1 MAIHVALYH
10 KTHYAY
16 DQPVGHGPHVVR
28 LRPAPHCRT
37 KILSYSQRISGG
49 EHFINWHQDAF
60 SNWNGRVVFADRMKE
75 LCVEI
80 ELVAEM
86 AVYNPFDFFL
96 EESAT
101 NFPFVYDETLRKDL
115 APFMEPCRL
124 MPRLGTYL
132 AAAKRDIPGHPETLA
147 HASRF
152 DSLHRTNIHHE
163 GGQFPAPGANPYD
176 PAENSGGQ
184 GVLTE
189 VATGKRTIR
198 TIDFLVA
205 LNQRLQRDIKYLIR
219 LEPGVQT
226 PEETLTKAS
235 GSCRD
240 TAWLLVQML
249 RHFGLAAR
257 FVSGYLIQLAPDVKA
272 LDGPSGTEFDFTDLH
287 AWCEVYLPGA
297 GWIGLDP
304 TSGLLAGEGHIPLS
318 CTPEPG
324 TAAPV
329 SGVTDKCESKL
340 HHEMRITRIYESPR
354 VTKPYTEEQW
364 SRIESLGR
372 LIDIDLKKQDVR
384 LTMGGEPTFVS
395 IDDPDGPEWN
405 FTAISQEK
413 RVLSGELIRRLRGKF
428 ARGALLHYGQG
439 KWYPGEP
446 LPRWALAAYWR
457 KDGVP
462 IWKDDS
468 LIADESKDYEMGAK
482 EAQALLSRIATVVGA
497 DAKYMLPGYE
507 DAFYYTWKERRLP
520 SNVTPE
526 KSNLKDKLERER
538 IARIFQKG
546 LGEVAGYALPIK
558 RASHGSQSGWISGPW
573 FLRDEIL
580 WLIPGDSAMGLRLPL
595 DSIPWVLEKEYPWVR
610 QQDPFQK
617 LPALPEEFPYR
628 ARPELSGQRFVRGA
642 GVPLAPGSGPGQRA
656 QVLGEFGPGKEIP
669 NFPSDLNPDRLPVQG
684 ESAPWIVRTALCVE
698 PRDGRLHV
706 FMPPVATTEDYLD
719 LIAGVE
725 TAATELGLPVIIE
738 GETPP
743 KDPRLNKLAVTPD
756 PGVIEVNLHPSK
768 SWDELVERTTVLYEE
783 ARQTRLGTEKFMLD
797 GRHTGTG
804 GGNHIIIGGD
814 TPQDSPILRRPD
826 LLRSLLAY
834 WQNHPSL
841 SWLFSGLFI
850 GPTSQAPRVDEAR
863 NDSLYELEVAFKE
876 LDRQSG
882 HYKKT
887 GDHNGAT
894 SSFVPPWLVDRIFRN
909 LLIDASGNA
918 HRAEFSIDKLFAPE
932 SSSGRLGL
940 VEMRA
945 FEMPP
950 HARMS
955 VAQHLLLRALIAKFW
970 RTPYRNSLV
979 RWGTDIHDR
988 WMLPH
993 FCENDFK
1000 DVIGDLRESG
1010 YPMESEW
1017 FAPHFEFRFPRIG
1030 DFAVRDVQVEL
1041 RTALEPWHVLGEE
1054 PAGGATVRY
1063 VDSSLERLQIKAQ
1076 GLSGDRFVIT
1086 VNGHRIPLHPT
1097 GTNAEGVA
1105 GVRYRAW
1112 QPPECLQPTIG
1123 VHTPLVFDLYDTW
1136 NHRSLGGCTYH
1147 VAHPGGRSYTT
1158 YPVNAYEAESRRLSR
1173 FFVQGATQ
1181 GKFVPSS
1188 TPVNGNFP
1196 FTLDLRLV

>member
-1 MAIHVALYH
+1 M
-10 KTHYAY
+10 
-16 DQPVGHGPHVVR
+16 R
-28 LRPAPHCRT
+28 
-37 KILSYSQRISGG
+37 
-49 EHFINWHQDAF
+49 
-60 SNWNGRVVFADRMKE
+60 E
-75 LCVEI
+75 LCVEV

-86 AVYNPFDFFL
+86 AVYNVFDFFL
-96 EESAT
+96 EDSAT
-101 NFPFVYDETLRKDL
+101 QFPFKYDETLRKDL
-115 APFMEPCRL
+115 APFMEPTRL
-124 MPRLGTYL
+124 TPEFETYL
-132 AAAKRDIPGHPETLA
+132 AMAKRDLLGHLEDFV

-152 DSLHRTNIHHE
+152 ESLHRTDVHHE
-163 GGQFPAPGANPYD
+163 GGQFPAPGSDPYGS
-176 PAENSGGQ
+176 AESRGNQ
-184 GVLTE
+184 AVLAAIAPKKE
-189 VATGKRTIR
+189 MVR

-219 LEPGVQT
+219 LEAGVQS
-226 PEETLTKAS
+226 PEETLAKKS

-240 TAWLLVQML
+240 TGWLLVQLL

-257 FVSGYLIQLAPDVKA
+257 FVSGYLIQLAPDVKS

-318 CTPEPG
+318 CTPEPS

-329 SGVTDKCESKL
+329 TGATDKCESKL
-340 HHEMRITRIYESPR
+340 HHEMKVTRIYESPR

-364 SRIESLGR
+364 TRIESLGR
-372 LIDIDLKKQDVR
+372 VIDADLIKQDVR
-384 LTMGGEPTFVS
+384 LTMGGEPTFIS
-395 IDDPDGPEWN
+395 IDDPDGSEWN
-405 FTAISQEK
+405 FTAISHKK
-413 RVLSGELIRRLRGKF
+413 RILSGELIKRLRARF
-428 ARGALLHYGQG
+428 APGALLHYGQG

-468 LIADESKDYEMGAK
+468 LIADESKDYGFAAK
-482 EAQALLSRIATVVGA
+482 DAQALLSRIAAIVGA
-497 DAKYMLPGYE
+497 DPKYMLPAYE
-507 DAFYYTWKERRLP
+507 DAFYYTWKERRFP

-526 KSNLKDKLERER
+526 KSNLKDKLERDR

-546 LGEVAGYALPIK
+546 LGDVIGYALPI
-558 RASHGSQSGWISGPW
+558 RRVAHGNQLGWLSGAW
-573 FLRDEIL
+573 FLRDEDIL

-595 DSIPWVLEKEYPWVR
+595 DSIPWVSEKEYPWVWR
-610 QQDPFQK
+610 QDPSQK
-617 LPALPEEFPYR
+617 LPALPKEFPYH
-628 ARPELSGQRFVRGA
+628 AKPESSRQRSLRGA
-642 GVPLAPGSGPGQRA
+642 GAPLPAGFGPGQRP
-656 QVLGEFGPGKEIP
+656 QSLGEFEPGKESPELPPDFNP
-669 NFPSDLNPDRLPVQG
+669 NRRPVQG

-698 PRDGRLHV
+698 PREGRLHV

-719 LIAGVE
+719 LIAGIE
-725 TAATELGLPVIIE
+725 TAVTELGLPVIIE
-738 GETPP
+738 GDTPP
-743 KDPRLNKLAVTPD
+743 KDARLNKLAVTPD
-756 PGVIEVNLHPSK
+756 PGVIEVNMHPSK

-804 GGNHIIIGGD
+804 GGNHILIGGD

-841 SWLFSGLFI
+841 SWLFSSLFI

-876 LDRQSG
+876 LDRQLGASQG
-882 HYKKT
+882 IDKN
-887 GDHNGAT
+887 NGTPPGFIA
-894 SSFVPPWLVDRIFRN
+894 PWLVDRLFRH
-909 LLIDASGNA
+909 LLIDASGNT
-918 HRAEFSIDKLFAPE
+918 HRAEFSIDKLYAPE

-955 VAQHLLLRALIAKFW
+955 LAQHLLLRGLIAKFW
-970 RTPYRNSLV
+970 RDPYYNGLV

-993 FCENDFK
+993 FCETDFK
-1000 DVIGDLRESG
+1000 DVVRDLRTAG
-1010 YPMESEW
+1010 YPFEFDW
-1017 FAPHFEFRFPRIG
+1017 FAPQFEFRFPRIG
-1030 DFAVRDVQVEL
+1030 DFAQRDIQVEL

-1054 PAGGATVRY
+1054 PAGGGTVRY
-1063 VDSSLERLQIKAQ
+1063 VDSSLERLQVKAR
-1076 GLSGDRFVIT
+1076 GLIGDRFAIT

-1097 GTNAEGVA
+1097 GANGEGIA

-1123 VHTPLVFDLYDTW
+1123 VHTPLTFDLYDNW
-1136 NHRSLGGCTYH
+1136 NKRSLGGCTYH
-1147 VAHPGGRSYTT
+1147 VAHPGGRNYTT
-1158 YPVNAYEAESRRLSR
+1158 YPINAYEAESRRLSR

-1181 GKFVPSS
+1181 RKF
-1188 TPVNGNFP
+1188 TPPAPATNCNFP